1 MLPFIILVADSDEL
15 IRTEQTIKANRFR
28 QIILKILNKFCFNNN
43 RYVYENITC
52 SVAGMY
58 NKITLFSEHVGGSF
72 FTATD

>member
-15 IRTEQTIKANRFR
+15 IKTEHTTNENRFR
-28 QIILKILNKFCFNNN
+28 QTILNILNKFCFNNN

-58 NKITLFSEHVGGSF
+58 SEISQPI
-72 FTATD
+72 